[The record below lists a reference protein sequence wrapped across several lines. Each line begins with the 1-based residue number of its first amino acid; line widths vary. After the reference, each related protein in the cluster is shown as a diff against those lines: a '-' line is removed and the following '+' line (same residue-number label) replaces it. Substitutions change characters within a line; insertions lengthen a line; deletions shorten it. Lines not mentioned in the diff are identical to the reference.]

1 MSPSIGFSTTLKAGP
16 ENSSENQNS
25 PSSGLDKV
33 SVALSPEEKFQEY
46 LASRDRT
53 QRFTAQQ
60 RAMVRF
66 IFSHH
71 DHFDADGLFDEMKS
85 SGISISR
92 ATAYR
97 TLTKLVDAGLLRRHE
112 TGGRT
117 RYEHDYGYPHHDHLH
132 CIECGTMIEFQVEGI
147 ESIIKNSS
155 ELHGFKPSG
164 HSFIVQG
171 TCMPCRLRRSAKRR
185 LDRI

>member
-1 MSPSIGFSTTLKAGP
+1 MKAGP
-16 ENSSENQNS
+16 ENPLKDQNS
-25 PSSGLDKV
+25 PSSEPNQF
-33 SVALSPEEKFQEY
+33 SAALSPEEKFQEY
-46 LASRDRT
+46 LDSRERT

-66 IFSHH
+66 IFMQH
-71 DHFDADGLFDEMKS
+71 DHFDADGLFDEMRTA
-85 SGISISR
+85 GISISR

-97 TLTKLVDAGLLRRHE
+97 TLTKLVDSGLLRRHE

-132 CIECGTMIEFQVEGI
+132 CVECGIMIEFQLIGI
-147 ESIIKNSS
+147 DSIIRDSC
-155 ELHGFKPSG
+155 EAHGFKPSG
-164 HSFIVQG
+164 HSFIIQG
-171 TCMPCRLRRSAKRR
+171 TCTPCRLRRSSQRR